1 MPDNSAIER
10 TGFREVKEEILTR
23 IRDRTWGPG
32 ELLPGEIE
40 LSREF
45 GCARATVNRA
55 MRELAE
61 EGVLERK
68 RKAGTRV
75 VQHPVRHARFE
86 IPIVRHEI
94 EATGADYRYALVNS
108 EVVEAPD
115 WLRARM
121 GLGGPAKV
129 LHVQCMHY
137 ASSSPYQYEDRW
149 INMAVVPKVRNADF
163 TSISPNEWLVNEVP
177 FSRAEF
183 SFSAGAANE
192 VVARFL
198 EISESEPVFMAERI
212 TWLEDQPIT
221 FARMAHPENYR
232 LVSRL

>member
-1 MPDNSAIER
+1 MTEIPSAER
-10 TGFREVKEEILTR
+10 TGFREVKESILSR
-23 IRDRTWGPG
+23 IRDRSWGPG
-32 ELLPGEIE
+32 EQLPGEIE

-75 VQHPVRHARFE
+75 AQHPVRHARFE
-86 IPIVRHEI
+86 IPLVRREV
-94 EATGADYRYALVNS
+94 ENSGARYRFALVKR
-108 EVVEAPD
+108 EVVSPPD

-121 GLGGPAKV
+121 GLQNSDNI

-137 ASSSPYQYEDRW
+137 SGNSPFQFEDRW
-149 INMAVVPKVRNADF
+149 INIATVPEVEHADF
-163 TSISPNEWLVNEVP
+163 SDINPNEWLVNEVP
-177 FSRAEF
+177 LSKAEI
-183 SFSAGAANE
+183 SFSAGAASE
-192 VVARFL
+192 MIAGFL
-198 EISESEPVFMAERI
+198 DIKVGEPVFVTERA
-212 TWLEDQPIT
+212 TWLEDRPIT
-221 FARMAHPENYR
+221 YARMSYPESYR